1 MNRCEQRHNSHNSRR
16 FCAFLGKGYN
26 FGFCRGGLQRPPS
39 SWKSLPG
46 PPLGGPNFSKGAAA
60 RRGRRRR
67 AARARSGHAET
78 GGAVQLVG
86 WSRLTLHGRGTS
98 RAMWRR
104 PYTSTEHAERCHQ
117 EQPPRGR
124 LVRHGCE
131 QGSQR
136 KLRRSAGV
144 TWLKLITAFLTRK
157 CAPRATNR
165 KNLPL
170 RGPPDRHPLPER
182 TFPSALCRGRHPVV
196 VVRIRLVD
204 TSTVVGIQEG
214 PLKTCR

>member
-1 MNRCEQRHNSHNSRR
+1 M
-16 FCAFLGKGYN
+16 
-26 FGFCRGGLQRPPS
+26 
-39 SWKSLPG
+39 
-46 PPLGGPNFSKGAAA
+46 GGPNFSKGAAA

-124 LVRHGCE
+124 PGRHGCDHRSLAAT

-144 TWLKLITAFLTRK
+144 TWLKLTAFLTRK

-165 KNLPL
+165 KNLLL

-182 TFPSALCRGRHPVV
+182 TFPSALCRGCHPV
-196 VVRIRLVD
+196 
-204 TSTVVGIQEG
+204 QERQ
-214 PLKTCR
+214 CRNQRKKF

>member
-1 MNRCEQRHNSHNSRR
+1 M
-16 FCAFLGKGYN
+16 
-26 FGFCRGGLQRPPS
+26 
-39 SWKSLPG
+39 
-46 PPLGGPNFSKGAAA
+46 GGPNFSKGAAA

-98 RAMWRR
+98 RAMAAAARR
-104 PYTSTEHAERCHQ
+104 AQSMLSAATKSSHQ
-117 EQPPRGR
+117 DGATGRRGCDHR
-124 LVRHGCE
+124 LLAAT

-144 TWLKLITAFLTRK
+144 TWLHLTHFLTRK
-157 CAPRATNR
+157 CAPRPTNR

-170 RGPPDRHPLPER
+170 RGPPDRQPLPER
-182 TFPSALCRGRHPVV
+182 TYPSALCRGRHPVE
-196 VVRIRLVD
+196 LEND
-204 TSTVVGIQEG
+204 
-214 PLKTCR
+214 KTTPS